1 VAVAAVVLL
10 ELEVAPL
17 PLELEVAPL
26 PLESEVAPLL
36 LASGV
41 APRLQVSLADLALA
55 DLALADLALVG
66 RALVDLAM
74 DQAPLEVLEER
85 PEVLELEEL
94 LAALVERLGM
104 LEELREALAAQLAA
118 LEVPLEAL
126 EKPEELEELREALE
140 LVEQLEAHPSIL
152 SPSLA
157 EELLDPLEDR
167 AAIPLCP
174 PFTLQLQEAR
184 YVLNI
189 LNLLTRKLTI
199 GIGHRPRRWI
209 RIHCHRNST
218 SRSCPSCYLLR
229 RGGSCPNCE
238 YPFILAHP
246 TTHAN
251 SSSGRCYLHC
261 PGRGWTYC
269 YPS

>member
-1 VAVAAVVLL
+1 MAVAAVVLL
-10 ELEVAPL
+10 ELEVALL
-17 PLELEVAPL
+17 PLA
-26 PLESEVAPLL
+26 SE
-36 LASGV
+36 V
-41 APRLQVSLADLALA
+41 APRLQVSLADLAL
-55 DLALADLALVG
+55 VG
-66 RALVDLAM
+66 RALVDLTM

-94 LAALVERLGM
+94 LAALVGRLGV
-104 LEELREALAAQLAA
+104 LEELREVLAAQLAA

-126 EKPEELEELREALE
+126 EKPEE
-140 LVEQLEAHPSIL
+140 LEAHPSIL

-174 PFTLQLQEAR
+174 PFTLQLLEAR

-189 LNLLTRKLTI
+189 LNLLTRKLTM